1 MKQLERITFELNIL
15 KEAVVLVQENIA
27 MQDIPPARGEQILGK
42 YQTRIHHL
50 STSIV
55 HQQQRQ
61 KLQQL
66 ETQRQQLMQA
76 YRSQVTAIQQAI
88 RDLKKTASPQDTA
101 LPTQGTMVSPTSPL
115 ETPQLNEHAQSTQ
128 RLRLRRLF
136 HKHQ

>member
-55 HQQQRQ
+55 HQHQRQ
-61 KLQQL
+61 N
-66 ETQRQQLMQA
+66 
-76 YRSQVTAIQQAI
+76 S
-88 RDLKKTASPQDTA
+88 S
-101 LPTQGTMVSPTSPL
+101 SW
-115 ETPQLNEHAQSTQ
+115 
-128 RLRLRRLF
+128 
-136 HKHQ
+136 KHSDNNSCKHIGPK